1 MITVVARFIDPWE
14 AHVVCAR
21 LQAEGIPATLA
32 FSNHS
37 IANWPMSLAL
47 GGTAIHVPADY
58 LGQAT
63 SVIEEYRTGALESD
77 LLSETGI
84 APEHCAKCGS
94 TQFERTIPTGQ
105 RVRALVLGLLTS
117 AMFPTSLSKLTCQVC
132 KNTWSVGEG

>member
-1 MITVVARFIDPWE
+1 MITVAARFIDPWE

-32 FSNHS
+32 FSNHA

-47 GGTAIHVPADY
+47 GGTAIHVPQGY

-63 SVIEEYRTGALESD
+63 RVIEEYRTGALESD
-77 LLSETGI
+77 LLSEIGG
-84 APEHCAKCGS
+84 APEHCPKCGS
-94 TQFERTIPTGQ
+94 TQFKRAIPTGQ
-105 RVRALVLGLLTS
+105 RMGALILGLLTL

-132 KNTWSVGEG
+132 ANTWSMGEG